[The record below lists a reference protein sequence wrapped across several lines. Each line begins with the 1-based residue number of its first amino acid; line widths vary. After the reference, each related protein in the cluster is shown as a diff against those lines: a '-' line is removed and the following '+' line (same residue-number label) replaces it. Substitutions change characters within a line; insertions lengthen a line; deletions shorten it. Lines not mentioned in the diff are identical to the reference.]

1 MAQGYSETAVHG
13 FFAFRLPPSAFRL
26 PPSAFR
32 LPPSA
37 FRLRPYNSRVPILLT
52 LSLGFLL
59 FTGLNVA
66 RIVLSLYALELGAPA
81 SAVGVLGGLFYL
93 FALLLSW
100 PIGAL
105 ADRAGARRLVIFA
118 AACNTAALVLPYFV
132 RTLPAFYASAAL
144 SGLALAFFHVTLQ
157 NTIGLLSK
165 PAERTRNFSNFS
177 MMGAVTNLVGPLV
190 AGLSIDHAGH
200 ALACLYG
207 ASLSFVALLAVLIW
221 GRLLPP
227 GNPAATHGM
236 GALNTLADRQV
247 LHMLATSGLAQLG
260 TDLFQFYIPIY
271 GYSKGLSASA
281 IGTIL
286 ASFAAA
292 SFVVRVFLARLVR
305 EFPSERLLAWS
316 FYLGMVGFALVPFFS
331 HPVVLSAI
339 AFVFGLGMGL
349 GMPLTVILMYE
360 RTVEG
365 RAGQTLGLRL
375 TANNLVRV
383 VGPLAFG
390 AVGSAFGLP
399 PVFWINGAM
408 MLAGGFLSRSPV
420 RRPPR

>member
-1 MAQGYSETAVHG
+1 M
-13 FFAFRLPPSAFRL
+13 
-26 PPSAFR
+26 
-32 LPPSA
+32 
-37 FRLRPYNSRVPILLT
+37 PILLT

-66 RIVLSLYALELGAPA
+66 RIVLTLYALELGAEA
-81 SAVGVLGGLFYL
+81 AVVGVLGGLFYL

-105 ADRAGARRLVIFA
+105 ADRAGAYRLLVFA

-132 RTLPAFYASAAL
+132 RTLPAFYVSAAL

-157 NTIGLLSK
+157 NTIGLLSS

-177 MMGAVTNLVGPLV
+177 LMGAVTNLVGPLF

-207 ASLSFVALLAVLIW
+207 ASLSLVALVAVVIW

-227 GNPAATHGM
+227 GNPEATHGM

-247 LHMLATSGLAQLG
+247 QRMLATSGLVQLG
-260 TDLFQFYIPIY
+260 TDLYQFYIPIY
-271 GYSKGLSASA
+271 GHSIALSASA
-281 IGTIL
+281 IGAIL
-286 ASFAAA
+286 AAFAAA
-292 SFVVRVFLARLVR
+292 SFVVRLFLARLVR
-305 EFPSERLLAWS
+305 EVPSEKLLAWS
-316 FYLGMVGFALVPFFS
+316 FYLGVVGFALTPFFTN
-331 HPVVLSAI
+331 PVMLAAI
-339 AFVFGLGMGL
+339 AFVFGLGMGV

-375 TANNLVRV
+375 TSNNLVRV
-383 VGPLAFG
+383 VGPLLFG

-399 PVFWINGAM
+399 SVFWINGAM
-408 MLAGGFLSRSPV
+408 MLAGGLLSRSRAAASTM
-420 RRPPR
+420 RRE